1 MIVVAAPMVFRNVHP
16 PDEQFMVVE
25 ITIAVGQRSFSQPQ
39 RLDLRTRQNDTR
51 NIGVEHLVIVSRPLI
66 FNGYVFPVVHG
77 RLFSVLRFSGTAFAS
92 LFIVAR
98 MTVRF
103 PSGMISRLKIL
114 A

>member
-1 MIVVAAPMVFRNVHP
+1 
-16 PDEQFMVVE
+16 MVVE
-25 ITIAVGQRSFSQPQ
+25 ITIAVGQRGFSQPQ

-103 PSGMISRLKIL
+103 PGGMISRLKIL